1 MQWQYRGKILGLY
14 IFYWFLGGEEMKVF
28 FLTSG
33 FPNGFTDDFIQ
44 RLKKYCYSKGLF
56 VFIASDFAGY
66 SKTDKYTDLFV
77 SMFEEKGIVF
87 DKVQVID
94 NRVSKD
100 EAIHYLEKAD
110 IVWISGGDPLKQI
123 SYIKEYGLIPSLQNR
138 NGITIGMSAGSINM
152 AKRVVL
158 PKDIEDNIPE
168 LSIYEGIGLV
178 DINIEPH
185 LDTENKKHIE
195 DIYGATEYA
204 TIYGLLDNS
213 FIEVVDE
220 STEFYGAYIQYEKNI

>member
-1 MQWQYRGKILGLY
+1 
-14 IFYWFLGGEEMKVF
+14 MKVL

-33 FPNGFTDDFIQ
+33 FTNGFTDDFIQ
-44 RLKKYCYSKGLF
+44 RIKEYYCNKGSL
-56 VFIASDFAGY
+56 VFIASDFSGY
-66 SKTDKYTDLFV
+66 SKTDRHINLFV
-77 SMFEEKGIVF
+77 SMFKERGIVF

-94 NRVSKD
+94 SRVSKD

-110 IVWISGGDPLKQI
+110 IVWIAGGDTLKQI
-123 SYIKEYGLIPSLQNR
+123 SYIKEYGLIPYLQSR

-168 LSIYEGIGLV
+168 LSIYDGIGLV

-185 LDTENKKHIE
+185 LDTEREKHIE
-195 DIYGATEYA
+195 EIYEAAKYA
-204 TIYGLLDNS
+204 TIYGLFDNS
-213 FIEVVDE
+213 FIKVVDD
-220 STEFYGAYIQYEKNI
+220 TIEFYGTYIKYEKGN